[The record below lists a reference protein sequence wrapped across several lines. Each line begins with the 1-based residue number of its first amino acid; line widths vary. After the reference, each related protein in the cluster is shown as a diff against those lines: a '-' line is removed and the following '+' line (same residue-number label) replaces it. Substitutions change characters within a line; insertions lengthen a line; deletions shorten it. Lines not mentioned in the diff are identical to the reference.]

1 MTEKLNLFNYSVAA
15 SFLTRYLVTVSS
27 LCPQTIPAEA
37 LCYSSYCENVLPTI
51 NVHDE
56 YGSP

>member
-15 SFLTRYLVTVSS
+15 GFLTRYLVTVSS
-27 LCPQTIPAEA
+27 LCPQTILAEA
-37 LCYSSYCENVLPTI
+37 FFYSSYCENALATI
-51 NVHDE
+51 CVHEE